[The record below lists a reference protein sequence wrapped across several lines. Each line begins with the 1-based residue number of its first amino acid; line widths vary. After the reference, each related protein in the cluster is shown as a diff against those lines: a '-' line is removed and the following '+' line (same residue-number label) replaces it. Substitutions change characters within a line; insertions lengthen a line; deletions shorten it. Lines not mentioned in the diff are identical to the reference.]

1 MKCSLQQQ
9 GVTPYL
15 EGEHSVKINVY
26 QVDAFANKP
35 LEVNPAGN
43 LPAREVAA

>member
-9 GVTPYL
+9 AVTRYL
-15 EGEHSVKINVY
+15 KGEHSVKIIVY

-35 LEVNPAGN
+35 FEGNPAGN
-43 LPAREVAA
+43 LPAREVAI